1 MGFPENVLTNDE
13 KVEKSLHPHWRTVFG
28 PVIIGLILI
37 AAAVY
42 VSYITP
48 DDTRGNWIQWITV
61 GVAVLLAIPLVIIPF
76 LAWRT
81 THYVITTHRVMVRK
95 GILNKNGKDITLS
108 KITDVS
114 FSQTLLDRMLG
125 SGTLSIESAG
135 DSPNEAFEAI
145 PRSDRIQQL
154 LNHLIDQDANR
165 RAQRM
170 VNRAGFETDREAA
183 DRVHDEEKRLHE
195 EEDRLAQARRS
206 EPAEES
212 TETTAVSVEPPTTT
226 TPRGTTPTP
235 EATTRSETER

>member
-28 PVIIGLILI
+28 PIIIGLILI

-76 LAWRT
+76 MAWRT

-183 DRVHDEEKRLHE
+183 DRAHDEETRMHE
-195 EEDRLAQARRS
+195 EEERLTEARRTAP
-206 EPAEES
+206 PAETS
-212 TETTAVSVEPPTTT
+212 AETTAVTVEPSTSETSEKPETS
-226 TPRGTTPTP
+226 TPTRSDP
-235 EATTRSETER
+235 ER